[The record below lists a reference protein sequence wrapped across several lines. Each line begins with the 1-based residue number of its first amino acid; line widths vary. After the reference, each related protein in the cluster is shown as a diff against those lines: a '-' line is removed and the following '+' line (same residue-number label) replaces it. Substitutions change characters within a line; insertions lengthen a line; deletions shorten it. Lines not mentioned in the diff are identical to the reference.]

1 MLSSVYSA
9 ASIKDRVEQIAESIN
24 KGYEGED
31 LVHVIITLNGSFMF
45 AADLIRQIKVPMEVH
60 FAGTA
65 SYSGSETEDLRIN
78 PEAFP
83 KTFGNN
89 PVLIIEDIVDSGA
102 TISTLR
108 TLIAERFASNIK
120 VATLLRRQEGEG
132 KADFYGFTIP
142 KGLFVVGYGMD
153 MNGMYRGLPEL
164 KAISTGTHKGMC

>member
-9 ASIKDRVEQIAESIN
+9 QAIKERVEQMAQAIN
-24 KGYEGED
+24 KDYKGEE

-45 AADLIRQIKVPMEVH
+45 AADLIRLIEVPTEVH

-65 SYSGSETEDLRIN
+65 SYSGTETVDLRIN

-83 KTFGNN
+83 KTFGGN
-89 PVLIIEDIVDSGA
+89 PVLLIEDIVDSGV
-102 TISTLR
+102 TIGTLR

-120 VATLLRRQEGEG
+120 VATLLRRQDGDA
-132 KADFYGFTIP
+132 KIDYFGFTIP

-153 MNGMYRGLPEL
+153 MNGQYRALPDL
-164 KAISTGTHKGMC
+164 KAISVGMNKGVC